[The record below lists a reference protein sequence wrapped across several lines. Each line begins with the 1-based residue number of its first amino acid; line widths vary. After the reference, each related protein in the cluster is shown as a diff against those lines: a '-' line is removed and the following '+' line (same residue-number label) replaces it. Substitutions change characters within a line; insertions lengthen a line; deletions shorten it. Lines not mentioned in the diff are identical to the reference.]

1 MGRIRALLTY
11 DPPRA
16 GQVKGARGPRGS
28 SRQAE
33 RRRTTPLSSQA
44 DVRSIDA
51 LKDFRAVLALY
62 AEEAQGALGAVK
74 MEAKRTLNW
83 LHHNRK
89 TYWTEQVKR
98 SREEVA
104 TARAE
109 VARRRLA
116 KTAEHTPAMSEQ
128 KELLRRAEARLRDAE
143 MKVQLIKKWEPAL
156 QLAVLEL
163 YASIRRIGDLSGTDV
178 ARASMLLGRLVD
190 ALEAY
195 TRETPPAALSQFGG
209 QAMEAI
215 SAAIVAEEAAK
226 DEEVDKAKEATPEG
240 PDPELDLVLNPDQS
254 PVDPPA

>member
-1 MGRIRALLTY
+1 
-11 DPPRA
+11 
-16 GQVKGARGPRGS
+16 
-28 SRQAE
+28 
-33 RRRTTPLSSQA
+33 LSSQA
-44 DVRSIDA
+44 DVRSIEA

-74 MEAKRTLNW
+74 MEARRTLNW
-83 LHHNRK
+83 LHHDRK

-98 SREEVA
+98 SREAVA
-104 TARAE
+104 SARAE

-116 KTAEHTPAMSEQ
+116 KTDEHTPAMSEQ

-143 MKVQLIKKWEPAL
+143 MRIQLIRKWEPAL

-195 TRETPPAALSQFGG
+195 AREAPPAALSQLGG

-215 SAAIVAEEAAK
+215 TATILAEEAAK
-226 DEEVDKAKEATPEG
+226 DEEADKAREAQPEG
-240 PDPELDLVLNPDQS
+240 ADAELELEIPDGTS
-254 PVDPPA
+254 PVDPPG